1 MWKTIE
7 ISNIKINRK
16 GIISQKAVFFRKL
29 SHFPIF
35 GNNLKIS
42 WKIIF
47 QFPLF
52 SLAEIELFF
61 KRRQLYLYL
70 NYLFLAWRES
80 FFFFFWTW
88 GWSCYSS
95 CFLATQNESNFFSK
109 MDFNCLSNP
118 FYQNLIWVLQIIHF
132 STWVLLAILNFSQVL
147 FFSILAPS
155 LSTPKPLSMIY
166 GIRSYVAYTMSMIIA
181 IKSKARRC

>member
-7 ISNIKINRK
+7 ISIIKINRK
-16 GIISQKAVFFRKL
+16 WIISQKAVFFRKL

-35 GNNLKIS
+35 GNNLKIG

-80 FFFFFWTW
+80 FFFWTW

-118 FYQNLIWVLQIIHF
+118 FCQNLIWVLQIIHF
-132 STWVLLAILNFSQVL
+132 STWVLLTIVNFSQVL
-147 FFSILAPS
+147 FFSILALS
-155 LSTPKPLSMIY
+155 QSTPEPLSMIY

-181 IKSKARRC
+181 IESKARRC

>member
-1 MWKTIE
+1 MWKTIK
-7 ISNIKINRK
+7 ISIIKINRK
-16 GIISQKAVFFRKL
+16 GIISQKAIFFRKL

-35 GNNLKIS
+35 GNNLKIG

-70 NYLFLAWRES
+70 NYLFLAWREI
-80 FFFFFWTW
+80 FFFFFRT
-88 GWSCYSS
+88 CV
-95 CFLATQNESNFFSK
+95 LATQNESNFFSK

-132 STWVLLAILNFSQVL
+132 STWVLLAILNYSWVSFSL
-147 FFSILAPS
+147 NSHSFIFSL
-155 LSTPKPLSMIY
+155 Y
-166 GIRSYVAYTMSMIIA
+166 YVNNY
-181 IKSKARRC
+181 CNWD